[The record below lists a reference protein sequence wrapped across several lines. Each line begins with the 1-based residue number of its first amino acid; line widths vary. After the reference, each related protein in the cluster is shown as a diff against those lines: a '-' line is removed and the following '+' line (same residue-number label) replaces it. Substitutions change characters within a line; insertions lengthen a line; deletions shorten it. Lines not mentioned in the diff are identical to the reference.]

1 MCVICLTE
9 AESELGNKQEV
20 VHASTSSSF
29 VVGSSSGNEL
39 VDIEDCREKAS
50 PHMAD
55 SDTVCTV
62 KAIIMDISIQI
73 TY

>member
-20 VHASTSSSF
+20 VHASTSSSL
-29 VVGSSSGNEL
+29 VVGSSNGNEL
-39 VDIEDCREKAS
+39 TDSEDYREKAS

-55 SDTVCTV
+55 SDMVSAV
-62 KAIIMDISIQI
+62 RAIIMDISVQI
-73 TY
+73 TH